1 LIPLQ
6 ESDGGVSFA
15 VKVQPRARK
24 NAIAGEFGDTLK
36 LSLTSPPV
44 DGRANQACIEF
55 FAKLLMVPRS
65 SVTIASGQTSHH
77 TVIRVKGLSVGDLRR
92 KLGFVGK

>member
-1 LIPLQ
+1 MIPFQ

-15 VKVQPRARK
+15 VKVHPRAMK
-24 NAIAGEFGDTLK
+24 NASAGEFGDALK

-55 FAKLLMVPRS
+55 FAKLLMAPRS
-65 SVTIASGQTSHH
+65 SVTIASGQTSRQK
-77 TVIRVKGLSVGDLRR
+77 VVRVAGLWAEEVRR
-92 KLGFVGK
+92 RIGI

>member
-1 LIPLQ
+1 MRSRSIPAPGKTP
-6 ESDGGVSFA
+6 SPANS
-15 VKVQPRARK
+15 
-24 NAIAGEFGDTLK
+24 GDALK

-65 SVTIASGQTSHH
+65 SVTIASGQTSRQK
-77 TVIRVKGLSVGDLRR
+77 VIRVKGLSVGDLRR
-92 KLGFVGK
+92 KMGFVGK